1 MAEDC
6 CEIYLVDFENVVT
19 RGLNSLVEAKKEKRA
34 KLVALFCSKHCQE
47 IDDGTRNALREWADD
62 VKIIEV
68 EVGKKNA
75 LDFQLSSYLGYLV
88 GKQEGGK
95 NARYFVVSND
105 KGFKYVVSFFNQKC
119 ATKVSR
125 LGVTTKESNKTKSE
139 TTNAKKTK
147 SKKAKNTRCA
157 FTKDAISCALSSK
170 NKLYVADVLCIL
182 NSCNTKME
190 VNIKLQKRFRDNKK
204 ASSLYQQLKPLL
216 ADFG

>member
-6 CEIYLVDFENVVT
+6 GEIYLVDFENVAT

-68 EVGKKNA
+68 EVGEKNA

-105 KGFKYVVSFFNQKC
+105 KGFKYVVSFLNQKC

-125 LGVTTKESNKTKSE
+125 LGVTTKESNKTKSK
-139 TTNAKKTK
+139 TTNAKKTG
-147 SKKAKNTRCA
+147 CA
-157 FTKDAISCALSSK
+157 FTKDEISCVLSRK
-170 NKLYVADVLCIL
+170 NKCYVADVLGIL

-190 VNIKLQKRFRDNKK
+190 VHCMLQKRFRDNKK